1 MLTIRL
7 SRVGRKNKP
16 QYRLIISEK
25 TKDPYGRSLEILGSY
40 DPYTK
45 KLDVKEDRIKHWLK
59 NGSGMS
65 DTVNN
70 LLIENKIIEGKKV
83 KATKISKKRL
93 AKKEAEESKKKA
105 EEPKTEEK
113 TKQAK
118 KNRQKHPRK
127 KKQKKKKNRNRQH
140 LTYIPNVL

>member
-113 TKQAK
+113 PKEEASEEKPAETPKEEK
-118 KNRQKHPRK
+118 TEEKEEQK
-127 KKQKKKKNRNRQH
+127 
-140 LTYIPNVL
+140 

>member
-45 KLDVKEDRIKHWLK
+45 ELNVKEDRIKHWLK

-70 LLIENKIIEGKKV
+70 LLIENKIIEGKKL

-93 AKKEAEESKKKA
+93 AKKEAEESKKKEQTPKA
-105 EEPKTEEK
+105 EEKSEEKTEEAPKEEKPADTEEQKEKTEEK
-113 TKQAK
+113 
-118 KNRQKHPRK
+118 
-127 KKQKKKKNRNRQH
+127 
-140 LTYIPNVL
+140 

>member
-93 AKKEAEESKKKA
+93 AKKEAEESKKKQEA
-105 EEPKTEEK
+105 PKTEEK
-113 TKQAK
+113 PTETQKDEEK
-118 KNRQKHPRK
+118 KDEERKEEEQK
-127 KKQKKKKNRNRQH
+127 
-140 LTYIPNVL
+140 